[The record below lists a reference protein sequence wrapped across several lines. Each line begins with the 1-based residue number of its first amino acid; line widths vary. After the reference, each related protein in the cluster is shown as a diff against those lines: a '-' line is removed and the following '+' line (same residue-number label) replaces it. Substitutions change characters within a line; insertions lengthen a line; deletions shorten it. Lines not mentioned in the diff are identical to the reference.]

1 MKLLPCAKRAVVVTT
16 AVLIFAAGLLV
27 SGCGHGDDAAESPA
41 DNAAANASGPP
52 TVELSGDQLNSIK
65 IGPVATY
72 QFPLE
77 KEAIGTIFFDEDPN
91 VVQAEST
98 LLGAAASE
106 ELASNILARAQS
118 LYGAKGVS
126 KAELEQDAATEETS
140 RAALKAARDA
150 VRALGETDDEID
162 QMLAA
167 GKIEAAHG
175 VHGQPKW
182 AQAYVDEDDSPA
194 IQTGQPVKVKVAAFP
209 DRVFAGTVFR
219 VYGTVD
225 PNTHRVAVRVEVDD
239 TNNELRVGMLATMT
253 IEVSQPLEA
262 TAIPADGVVREGDG
276 TMTAWVTTD
285 RQHFVQRIIKTG
297 MQEDGE
303 VQILDGLQ
311 PGELV
316 ITEGAVFVDNIL
328 FAPQTD

>member
-1 MKLLPCAKRAVVVTT
+1 MKFLPRAKAAAVAAT
-16 AVLIFAAGLLV
+16 AVLIFAAGFLE
-27 SGCGHGDDAAESPA
+27 SGCGRGDDTAASPA
-41 DNAAANASGPP
+41 DNAATNASGPP

-72 QFPLE
+72 PFSIE

-98 LLGAAASE
+98 LLGAAAAE
-106 ELASNILARAQS
+106 ELASNVLARAQG
-118 LYGAKGVS
+118 LYDTKGVS
-126 KAELEQDAATEETS
+126 KAELEQDASTEETA
-140 RAALKAARDA
+140 RAALKATRDA
-150 VRALGETDDEID
+150 VRALGETDDDID
-162 QMLAA
+162 QMMAA
-167 GKIEAAHG
+167 GRIEAAHG

-182 AQAYVDEDDSPA
+182 AQAYVDEDDSPS
-194 IQTGQPVKVKVAAFP
+194 IRMGQPVKVRVAAFP
-209 DRVFAGTVFR
+209 DRVFEGTIFR
-219 VYGTVD
+219 IYGTVD
-225 PNTHRVAVRVEVDD
+225 PNIHRVAVRVEVDD
-239 TNNELRVGMLATMT
+239 PDKELRVGMLATMT
-253 IEVSQPLEA
+253 IAVSKPLEA

-297 MQEDGE
+297 MREDGE

-311 PGELV
+311 QGELV
-316 ITEGAVFVDNIL
+316 VTEGAVFIDNIL